1 MKQRKKQ
8 PHILL
13 TNDDGIHAEGI
24 HAIYQSLSKS
34 FKVTVAAPDSERS
47 SIGHAITLTHP
58 LWYKKV
64 QRGGR
69 FFGYS
74 ISGTPADCVK
84 LTVSAI
90 LKHKPDLVISGINCG
105 DNDGCSVFYS
115 GTVAAAREG
124 ALMGIPAMAISLAS
138 FKNPDFRAAAKIG
151 TRLAA
156 AILRNGLPSGTFLN
170 VNVPDLP
177 AERIKGIRYTRQG
190 QIRIHER
197 FHKRINPHHR
207 EYFWM
212 TGKLPARKKD
222 LTFDTYALYHGFVTV
237 TPIQCDMTDY
247 PVLKSLESWKV

>member
-1 MKQRKKQ
+1 MKPRKKL

-24 HAIYQSLSKS
+24 HAIYESLSKS
-34 FKVTVAAPDSERS
+34 FNVTVAAPDSERS

-64 QRGGR
+64 HRHGR
-69 FFGYS
+69 FFGYGV
-74 ISGTPADCVK
+74 SGTPADCVK
-84 LTVSAI
+84 LAVNAI
-90 LKHKPDLVISGINCG
+90 LKYKPDLVISGINFG

-138 FKNPDFRAAAKIG
+138 FENPNFRSAAKIG
-151 TRLAA
+151 ARLAT
-156 AILRNGLPSGTFLN
+156 AILRNGLPAGTFLN
-170 VNVPDLP
+170 VNVPDL
-177 AERIKGIRYTRQG
+177 AASRIKGIRYTRQG
-190 QIRIHER
+190 QIRIHEQ
-197 FHKRINPHHR
+197 FHKRVNPHKR

-212 TGKLPARKKD
+212 TGKLPTRKND
-222 LTFDTYALYHGFVTV
+222 LAFDTYALRRGFVTV
-237 TPIQCDMTDY
+237 TPIHCDQTDY